1 MFPYF
6 KVFARESNE
15 GDHGEGKTSRPV
27 SMTVIIQD
35 VNDNSP
41 VLETIE
47 DIIITAGKKRR
58 KIASVR
64 PQNFLT
70 MYLEL
75 YLSIDDES

>member
-1 MFPYF
+1 
-6 KVFARESNE
+6 
-15 GDHGEGKTSRPV
+15 
-27 SMTVIIQD
+27 MTVIIQD

-64 PQNFLT
+64 PKNFLT
-70 MYLEL
+70 MHPTF
-75 YLSIDDES
+75 LSIDNDVYRKLISYITL

>member
-1 MFPYF
+1 MFQYF

-64 PQNFLT
+64 LQSFLI
-70 MYLEL
+70 MHLKF
-75 YLSIDDES
+75 LSIDNEL

>member
-1 MFPYF
+1 
-6 KVFARESNE
+6 
-15 GDHGEGKTSRPV
+15 
-27 SMTVIIQD
+27 MTVIIQD

-64 PQNFLT
+64 PKNFLT
-70 MYLEL
+70 MYP
-75 YLSIDDES
+75 DF

>member
-1 MFPYF
+1 
-6 KVFARESNE
+6 
-15 GDHGEGKTSRPV
+15 
-27 SMTVIIQD
+27 MTVIIQD

-75 YLSIDDES
+75 

>member
-1 MFPYF
+1 MYEYF

-64 PQNFLT
+64 PKNFLT
-70 MYLEL
+70 MHPS
-75 YLSIDDES
+75 LSPFIH